1 MKELDD
7 IILESLLEAK
17 KRNLDIQNTSELITQ
32 TITRFEESRYN
43 DELRHIKSYS
53 NNLNIVLMKIIRD
66 LFSFSAKSKYEPLLQ
81 IGLINSRDGLKELQ
95 NRWIEFYKK
104 REHLEILKNA
114 ATHISKS
121 LISEFVANDKEILDL
136 IKDMENHPQNLSD
149 VEFLSRIDSVI
160 ALKKS
165 RENKEILGYSKLAG
179 RFIIDIF
186 DAKNMGDTQTL
197 NDTKNPFTNLVREKG
212 KDKNIYQAL
221 YDLCEAWRN
230 EIALKKTRA
239 QIEQEEEIK
248 RAKEL
253 EEQKAKEKQEEKQK
267 MEEKAK
273 QNAQESKESQTQS
286 QQKDEQKEPTPAPT
300 PPPPS
305 SQEWKKTQHWKD
317 TELLFRQTK
326 DARLCAVRIFNYDE
340 ILETFG
346 SEGHSRAFMM
356 MRQTFMRHLTSVR
369 KGKDIFEPKQGVFY
383 LLAHGDKKRVESCFD
398 CFLEELAS
406 QVFVYDEERRVMDFE
421 GRIFGKEKDFAHAM
435 DELVR
440 FLA

>member
-17 KRNLDIQNTSELITQ
+17 KRNLDAQDTSELIAQ
-32 TITRFEESRYN
+32 AVGRFEEARYN

-81 IGLINSRDGLKELQ
+81 IGLINSKDGLKELQ

-114 ATHISKS
+114 ASHISKS
-121 LISEFVANDKEILDL
+121 LISEFIANDKEILDL

-149 VEFLSRIDSVI
+149 VEFLSRIDSII

-165 RENKEILGYSKLAG
+165 RENKEVLGYSKLAG
-179 RFIIDIF
+179 RFIIDVF
-186 DAKNMGDTQTL
+186 DAKNAGDLETL
-197 NDTKNPFTNLVREKG
+197 NNTKNPFTNLVREKG
-212 KDKNIYQAL
+212 KDRNIYQML

-230 EIALKKTRA
+230 EIALKKTKA
-239 QIEQEEEIK
+239 QIQQEEEIK
-248 RAKEL
+248 KAKEL
-253 EEQKAKEKQEEKQK
+253 DEQKAKEEQELKQAQ
-267 MEEKAK
+267 EEKAK
-273 QNAQESKESQTQS
+273 QAAQETKESQNQS
-286 QQKDEQKEPTPAPT
+286 QKEEQKESTPPPA

-406 QVFVYDEERRVMDFE
+406 QVFIYDEERRIMDFE
-421 GRIFGKEKDFAHAM
+421 GRIFGKEKDFSHAM
-435 DELVR
+435 DELAR